1 MRELLIKS
9 DGKPHVFLVP
19 AKYAEMDEKQFR
31 TAMLLLMHLSER
43 ETFWENYAGIP
54 HRFCGSLPEWVML
67 EMEKMLEFIS
77 ELNEKLDHFI
87 IEKLPLLGFFRHS
100 SLTAPGPMLDGVSLQ
115 QFMTADNFFSY
126 YTVTQRESFIDLL
139 CASLY
144 LKENETFIVTNR
156 KERLVPLQEREHW
169 IHKHVPTEVRFGVF
183 VNWIFIKNWLSDA
196 YPHLFRKGKS
206 DGKPKACDWLPLFD
220 SFVGDNVPFIKDY
233 QQMHCLDAFR
243 IIDGKIK
250 QQDER
255 K

>member
-1 MRELLIKS
+1 MRELLIKN
-9 DGKPHVFLVP
+9 DGKPHVFQVP
-19 AKYAEMDEKQFR
+19 EKYAEMDERQFR
-31 TAMLLLMHLSER
+31 AAMLLLMHLSER

-54 HRFCGSLPEWVML
+54 HRFFGSLPEWVHLAMSSML
-67 EMEKMLEFIS
+67 DFIS
-77 ELNEKLDHFI
+77 ELNEKLNHFI
-87 IEKLPLLGFFRHS
+87 IERLPLLGSFRHS

-144 LKENETFIVTNR
+144 LKKNERFIVTSK
-156 KERLVPLQEREHW
+156 KEKLVPLQEREHW
-169 IHKHVPTEVRFGVF
+169 IHRYVPTEVRFGVF

-196 YPHLFRKGKS
+196 YPHLFKKGKS
-206 DGKPKACDWLPLFD
+206 DGKPKASDWLPLFD